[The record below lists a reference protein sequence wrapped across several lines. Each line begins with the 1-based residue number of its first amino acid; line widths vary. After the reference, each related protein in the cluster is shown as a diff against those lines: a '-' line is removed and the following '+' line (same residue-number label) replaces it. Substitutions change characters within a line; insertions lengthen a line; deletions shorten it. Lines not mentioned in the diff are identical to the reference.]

1 VATGTTATAAV
12 ATTATAA
19 KLDGQIAPA
28 LTRVLLIEDDPAQVA
43 LLSLTL
49 GLGDEMPIF
58 LHPVGL
64 LADGLAEL
72 RLAREERDP
81 FDIVLLDLTL
91 PDGSG
96 IAAVRAVRETDPSLA
111 LVVLTASD
119 DEELAAAAVSEG
131 SQDFLV
137 KNRADPYT
145 VRRALRYAVERQRIR
160 ADLQRQM
167 LVDDLTALNNR
178 RGFLLLGRQLLKV
191 AARTGQSVTLLFID
205 LDGMKAINDTYG
217 HDQGDAA
224 LIATAAILRSVFR
237 GADVLS
243 RLGGDEFCVLM
254 LHDER
259 DIAGPIERLRAMAD
273 AQRSKHADWR
283 LSMSI
288 GLAHCVIADDCDIEE
303 LIRQADRAMYTEKV
317 AKKRQRRPKPAK
329 PAG

>member
-1 VATGTTATAAV
+1 M
-12 ATTATAA
+12 
-19 KLDGQIAPA
+19 
-28 LTRVLLIEDDPAQVA
+28 LLIEDDPAQVA

-49 GLGDEMPIF
+49 GLVDEMPID

-64 LADGLAEL
+64 LAEGLAEL
-72 RLAREERDP
+72 GRAKDEQDP
-81 FDIVLLDLTL
+81 FDVVLLDLTL
-91 PDGSG
+91 PDGGG

-111 LVVLTASD
+111 LVVLTATE

-137 KNRADPYT
+137 KNRSDPYT
-145 VRRALRYAVERQRIR
+145 VRRALRYAVERQRMV

-191 AARTGQSVTLLFID
+191 AARTGQSATLVFID

-224 LIATAAILRSVFR
+224 LIATASILRSVFR

-243 RLGGDEFCVLM
+243 RLSGDEFCVLL
-254 LHDER
+254 LHDEQ
-259 DIAGPIERLRAMAD
+259 DVAGAIERLRGMAD
-273 AQRSKHADWR
+273 AQRSKHASWR

-288 GLAHCVIADDCDIEE
+288 GLAHCRPGDDCDVEE
-303 LIRQADRAMYTEKV
+303 LIRQADQAMYVEKL
-317 AKKRQRRPKPAK
+317 AKKRQRRPKAAK
-329 PAG
+329 STG